1 MDAARR
7 KAAVPGKHRALEFGE
22 QHVTVRDRK
31 KLGRW
36 IVLIAAFLIACG
48 AVARLYLRSHPRSRA
63 ANSKVERVVP
73 DGAHIRVEVLNAT
86 DTKGLARRAMLVL
99 RDAGFD
105 VVFFGNTTERAD
117 TTRILDRSGH
127 ADWAALASKAMGRA
141 KAVELPDSSRFLDL
155 TVLVGRNW
163 TPPLEPLYP

>member
-1 MDAARR
+1 MNIRQRR
-7 KAAVPGKHRALEFGE
+7 KI
-22 QHVTVRDRK
+22 
-31 KLGRW
+31 GRW
-36 IVLIAAFLIACG
+36 ILLAGVLLIAFG
-48 AVARLYLRSHPRSRA
+48 AIARLYLRSGPRRRA
-63 ANSKVERVVP
+63 SKGAVGHVVP
-73 DGAHIRVEVLNAT
+73 AGAHIKVEVLNAT

-127 ADWAALASKAMGRA
+127 AGWAALASRAMGTAR
-141 KAVELPDSSRFLDL
+141 VEQQPDSSRFLDL

-163 TPPLEPLYP
+163 TPPLEPLNP